1 MNRFSYEEYRKIVDI
16 VRKNSNIVDY
26 RDILN
31 NNLDKFCIFRHDV
44 EFSIQ
49 RALDLAKLE
58 SELDLQSS
66 YFFQL
71 TNNCYNVVSAENLK
85 KIREI
90 NNLGHKIGVHTFI
103 SKERDYK
110 KIVDIISRD
119 IETLQR
125 YVEIDIDRF
134 SYHRPN
140 LYKEVLEMNIKI
152 DGIINAYSDEF
163 FTYRNGSTNNNRLWP
178 PDVKYISDSQH
189 KWNYGNPLDIEVE
202 KWDKLQLLLH
212 EYSWT
217 RNGFDS
223 HNNFISLIEER
234 NKELL
239 YSIDNECKHFPKEL
253 L

>member
-1 MNRFSYEEYRKIVDI
+1 MNRFSYNEYKKIVDV
-16 VRKNSNIVDY
+16 VRNNSNIVDY
-26 RDILN
+26 KDVLN

-49 RALDLAKLE
+49 RALDLAKIE

-90 NNLGHKIGVHTFI
+90 HNLGHKIGVHTFI
-103 SKERDYK
+103 NKERDYK
-110 KIVDIISRD
+110 NIIDIISRD
-119 IETLQR
+119 ILTLQK
-125 YVEIDIDRF
+125 YVEVDIDRF
-134 SYHRPN
+134 SFHRPN

-152 DGIINAYSDEF
+152 DGVINAYSDEF
-163 FTYRNGSTNNNRLWP
+163 FTYLNGSNKT

-189 KWNYGNPLDIEVE
+189 KWNYGNPFDIEFE

-217 RNGFDS
+217 ENGFDS
-223 HNNFISLIEER
+223 YNNFVSLIEER

-239 YSIDNECKHFPKEL
+239 YSMNNECKHFPKEL

>member
-1 MNRFSYEEYRKIVDI
+1 MNRFSYNEYKNIVEV
-16 VRKNSNIVDY
+16 VRNNSNIVDY
-26 RDILN
+26 KDVLN
-31 NNLDKFCIFRHDV
+31 DNLDKFCIFRHDV

-49 RALDLAKLE
+49 RALDLAKIE

-90 NNLGHKIGVHTFI
+90 HNLGHKIGVHTFI
-103 SKERDYK
+103 NKERDYK
-110 KIVDIISRD
+110 NIIDIISRD
-119 IETLQR
+119 ILTLQK
-125 YVEIDIDRF
+125 YVEVDIDRF
-134 SYHRPN
+134 SFHRPN

-152 DGIINAYSDEF
+152 DGVINAYSDEF
-163 FTYRNGSTNNNRLWP
+163 FTYLNGSNKT

-189 KWNYGNPLDIEVE
+189 KWNYGNPLDIEFE

-217 RNGFDS
+217 ENGFDS
-223 HNNFISLIEER
+223 YNNFVSLIEER

-239 YSIDNECKHFPKEL
+239 YSMNNECKHFPKEL

>member
-1 MNRFSYEEYRKIVDI
+1 MAKI
-16 VRKNSNIVDY
+16 
-26 RDILN
+26 
-31 NNLDKFCIFRHDV
+31 
-44 EFSIQ
+44 
-49 RALDLAKLE
+49 E
-58 SELDLQSS
+58 SELNLQSS

-90 NNLGHKIGVHTFI
+90 HNLGHKIGVHTFI
-103 SKERDYK
+103 NKERDYK
-110 KIVDIISRD
+110 NIIDIISRD
-119 IETLQR
+119 ILTLQK
-125 YVEIDIDRF
+125 YVEVDIDRF
-134 SYHRPN
+134 SFHRPN

-152 DGIINAYSDEF
+152 DGVINAYSDEF
-163 FTYRNGSTNNNRLWP
+163 FTYLNGSNKT

-189 KWNYGNPLDIEVE
+189 KWNYGNPFDIEFE

-217 RNGFDS
+217 EEGFNS

-234 NKELL
+234 NKELV
-239 YSIDNECKHFPKEL
+239 YSMNNECKHFPKGL

>member
-1 MNRFSYEEYRKIVDI
+1 MNRFSYNEYKKIVDV
-16 VRKNSNIVDY
+16 VRNNSNIVDY
-26 RDILN
+26 KDVLN

-49 RALDLAKLE
+49 RALDLAKIE
-58 SELDLQSS
+58 FELDLQSS

-90 NNLGHKIGVHTFI
+90 HNLGHKIGVHTFI
-103 SKERDYK
+103 NKERDYK
-110 KIVDIISRD
+110 NIIDIISRD
-119 IETLQR
+119 ILTLQK
-125 YVEIDIDRF
+125 YVEVDIDRF
-134 SYHRPN
+134 SFHRPN

-152 DGIINAYSDEF
+152 DGVINAYSDEF
-163 FTYRNGSTNNNRLWP
+163 FTYLNGSNKI

-189 KWNYGNPLDIEVE
+189 KWNYGNPFDIEVE

-217 RNGFDS
+217 ENGFDS
-223 HNNFISLIEER
+223 YNNFVSLIEER

-239 YSIDNECKHFPKEL
+239 YSMNNECKHFPKEL